1 MEDPDP
7 SDSSVCHV
15 RQRQRGRVSFIQR
28 EDKKRLYVTQSTS
41 KMPENTKSEEGIVS
55 TGTLR
60 VVGLLRLTS
69 KVFADDI
76 ICEGTGGDLYS
87 LATTS
92 EYV

>member
-1 MEDPDP
+1 
-7 SDSSVCHV
+7 
-15 RQRQRGRVSFIQR
+15 
-28 EDKKRLYVTQSTS
+28 
-41 KMPENTKSEEGIVS
+41 MPENTKSEEGIVS

-92 EYV
+92 DYV

>member
-1 MEDPDP
+1 
-7 SDSSVCHV
+7 
-15 RQRQRGRVSFIQR
+15 
-28 EDKKRLYVTQSTS
+28 
-41 KMPENTKSEEGIVS
+41 MPENINGAEGIVI

-69 KVFADDI
+69 KIFADDI

-87 LATTS
+87 LATIS